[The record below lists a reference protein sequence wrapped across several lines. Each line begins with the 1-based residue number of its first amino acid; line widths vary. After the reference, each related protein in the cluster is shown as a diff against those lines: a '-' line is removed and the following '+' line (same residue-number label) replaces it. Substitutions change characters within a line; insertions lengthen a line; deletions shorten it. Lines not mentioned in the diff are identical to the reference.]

1 MVTLKL
7 ILVFFRTACFNFMLN
22 HMDVNNC
29 MGLLHI
35 AERLDCKVGIEIIVI
50 LICIRIRFYL
60 FIYYII
66 YNVIYLMYNIFRVT
80 LLIIFIRIN
89 CR

>member
-50 LICIRIRFYL
+50 CNMYKNKILLPL
-60 FIYYII
+60 F
-66 YNVIYLMYNIFRVT
+66 T
-80 LLIIFIRIN
+80 T
-89 CR
+89 